1 MPEDFAYYDDVITN
15 VAIDQALRALSGN
28 GSEGR

>member
-1 MPEDFAYYDDVITN
+1 MLEDLAYYDDGITN
-15 VAIDQALRALSGN
+15 VAIDQARRALGGN